1 MMQNTRDP
9 RAADLLFM
17 SNPILPIVIVALY
30 LGFVLKWGPAYMK
43 NKKPYELKKPIIA
56 YNIVQIIV
64 NFYIFLEGVKI
75 WKTYNWMCEPFDASY
90 SEKAL
95 WGIRLCHAYFLI
107 KIVDLLDTVF
117 FVFRKKQSQ
126 ITVLHVWHHSI
137 MVLGTWIGVKYLPSG
152 HGSLFGVINTLVHC
166 FLYTYYLLAILG
178 PEVRK
183 YLWWKKYLTII
194 QLVQFCV
201 VIIHE
206 FLIFL
211 PSCDYPKWTSIF
223 IIPNGIIF
231 YSLFLDFFRTA
242 YRKTNDDKKKQ

>member
-1 MMQNTRDP
+1 MWGQCVRTWNYLFNEISDP

-43 NKKPYELKKPIIA
+43 NKKPYKLKKPIIA

-178 PEVRK
+178 PEMINSIYPCHPLKTSNMKKIKIVKNLGNERAK
-183 YLWWKKYLTII
+183 YLAFDS
-194 QLVQFCV
+194 LVCLF
-201 VIIHE
+201 E
-206 FLIFL
+206 A
-211 PSCDYPKWTSIF
+211 SRYPETHG
-223 IIPNGIIF
+223 P
-231 YSLFLDFFRTA
+231 LMP
-242 YRKTNDDKKKQ
+242 